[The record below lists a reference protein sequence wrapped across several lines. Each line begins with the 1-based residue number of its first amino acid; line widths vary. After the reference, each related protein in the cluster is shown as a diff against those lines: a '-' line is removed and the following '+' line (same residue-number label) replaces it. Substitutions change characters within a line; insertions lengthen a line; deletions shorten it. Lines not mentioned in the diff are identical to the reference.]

1 MGNSAVK
8 YMHQLGQFTGRL
20 RDSIAELSD
29 WQEHLHEELDAG
41 TPIEELRAAYSEF
54 LKHSAAQDSI
64 DDLSALIAMIR
75 EDGDKT
81 CLMTIS
87 SDIASANTLV
97 LELCR
102 MLFNLSKQ
110 LAG

>member
-1 MGNSAVK
+1 MTNAAIK

-20 RDSIAELSD
+20 RESLAELSD

-54 LKHSAAQDSI
+54 LKHSVAQDSI
-64 DDLSALIAMIR
+64 DDLTALIAMIR
-75 EDGDKT
+75 EDDT
-81 CLMTIS
+81 MTNLTAIS